1 MDLINDLE
9 TDLALAFLVE
19 QRYRQKIDPV
29 KARALIDQV
38 KQLLESSSLVDLA
51 KASAIERDRTRTC
64 SAH

>member
-1 MDLINDLE
+1 MDLINDLG

-29 KARALIDQV
+29 RARALIDQV
-38 KQLLESSSLVDLA
+38 KKLLESSSLVNMA
-51 KASAIERDRTRTC
+51 KAPTIEAERTRTT